1 MKVYER
7 TSLSV
12 TAVQCF
18 KDHGPDVFNT
28 AIVAAIFLQRGMA
41 LTEFFVLAF
50 CFFLLSLFT

>member
-1 MKVYER
+1 MNKS

-18 KDHGPDVFNT
+18 NDHGPVVFNT

-41 LTEFFVLAF
+41 LTEFS
-50 CFFLLSLFT
+50 CWLSASFYLVFSHR